1 MKRSLIIACTL
12 LWVIGAPSAF
22 AQKQIILGPGGS
34 IYNPTLPPPPPPP
47 PPPKIEV
54 PPIPKM
60 DAVTQP
66 NLRAPA
72 RSSFGDRVSR
82 CLDEAAASG
91 LNQSDRAA
99 YSRSCANTRD

>member
-1 MKRSLIIACTL
+1 VACTL

-22 AQKQIILGPGGS
+22 AQRQILGPGGS

-60 DAVTQP
+60 DAITQP

-82 CLDEAAASG
+82 CLDDAAASG